1 MTSNVSPAPSLTVD
15 QALANAIVHHQAGR
29 LAEAEQLYRAALV
42 LPNHP
47 DANHNLGVLAVQVK
61 QVDAALP
68 YFKTALEANPTQSQY
83 WFSYIDALIQAG
95 QTDDARVVL
104 AQGRQRGLQGQAI
117 DDATERLKLS
127 GQQVAN
133 KGGQPLHLGIG
144 QHEIENLTSLLASGR
159 YAAAVPLAR
168 TMTER
173 FPYNGFGWKVLGA
186 ALKAMGRV
194 ADALP
199 ANQMAAILS
208 PGDAE
213 VLGNLAATFHDLGR
227 LVDAEASYKQA
238 LEIKPD
244 YVDALNNYT
253 LLLNAQGK
261 PIDALNMIKKSLLVN
276 ETGQA
281 KGIFVDCVKA
291 LRWNQDAGEIRTLM
305 VRALTEPWTRPSVLA
320 RSCLSLVKTNPS
332 IGGCI
337 TRAANAWPKRLSA
350 QDLFTSN
357 GLEKISADTLLC
369 TLLKSAP
376 NTDGGMER
384 FLTMSRHAM
393 LAAATKKMPSDVQL
407 RKVLNFYCALAYQ
420 CFINEYVFPCT
431 DDEIVCAGKL
441 RDSLVA
447 ALEAKTNVPILWLV
461 TVAAYFPLGS
471 LPLAARLLDAQ
482 WGLMGP
488 EAVMPLLIQQI
499 YEPAEELLERAG
511 GGVTQL
517 TQIND
522 EVSLLVQ
529 EQYEENPYPRWI
541 KAAPSGQPRHI
552 AELLGQKFPLSSV
565 YWRGRTDRT
574 DVLVAGCGTGQH
586 SIDVAKGYSGSH
598 VLAVDLSI
606 TSLAYAKRKIRELGI
621 TSIETAHADLML
633 LGSLGRSFDVIE
645 AVGVLHHLADPFAG
659 WRVLLSLL
667 RPGGFMRLGF
677 YSEVARRSIVKARGF
692 IAERG
697 YLANSDDIRRCRQDI
712 MNLDNEWWVGTIMQ
726 ISDFFTTSECRD
738 LLFHV
743 QEHRMTLSSIKAFL
757 GENNL
762 NFLGFDIDPQ
772 SLKAYRKRFPDDMAA
787 TNLDSW
793 EVFENVNSGTFAG
806 MYQFWV
812 QRLG

>member
-29 LAEAEQLYRAALV
+29 LAEAEQLYRAALQV

-332 IGGCI
+332 IGGCNRWLI
-337 TRAANAWPKRLSA
+337 WP
-350 QDLFTSN
+350 
-357 GLEKISADTLLC
+357 
-369 TLLKSAP
+369 
-376 NTDGGMER
+376 
-384 FLTMSRHAM
+384 
-393 LAAATKKMPSDVQL
+393 
-407 RKVLNFYCALAYQ
+407 
-420 CFINEYVFPCT
+420 
-431 DDEIVCAGKL
+431 
-441 RDSLVA
+441 
-447 ALEAKTNVPILWLV
+447 VPRTVILWRII
-461 TVAAYFPLGS
+461 S
-471 LPLAARLLDAQ
+471 
-482 WGLMGP
+482 
-488 EAVMPLLIQQI
+488 
-499 YEPAEELLERAG
+499 
-511 GGVTQL
+511 
-517 TQIND
+517 
-522 EVSLLVQ
+522 
-529 EQYEENPYPRWI
+529 
-541 KAAPSGQPRHI
+541 
-552 AELLGQKFPLSSV
+552 
-565 YWRGRTDRT
+565 
-574 DVLVAGCGTGQH
+574 
-586 SIDVAKGYSGSH
+586 
-598 VLAVDLSI
+598 
-606 TSLAYAKRKIRELGI
+606 
-621 TSIETAHADLML
+621 
-633 LGSLGRSFDVIE
+633 RSFMSSNNTAI
-645 AVGVLHHLADPFAG
+645 F
-659 WRVLLSLL
+659 WRISRGLLWLT
-667 RPGGFMRLGF
+667 RWTFRRL
-677 YSEVARRSIVKARGF
+677 RSI
-692 IAERG
+692 
-697 YLANSDDIRRCRQDI
+697 
-712 MNLDNEWWVGTIMQ
+712 
-726 ISDFFTTSECRD
+726 
-738 LLFHV
+738 
-743 QEHRMTLSSIKAFL
+743 
-757 GENNL
+757 
-762 NFLGFDIDPQ
+762 
-772 SLKAYRKRFPDDMAA
+772 
-787 TNLDSW
+787 
-793 EVFENVNSGTFAG
+793 
-806 MYQFWV
+806 
-812 QRLG
+812 